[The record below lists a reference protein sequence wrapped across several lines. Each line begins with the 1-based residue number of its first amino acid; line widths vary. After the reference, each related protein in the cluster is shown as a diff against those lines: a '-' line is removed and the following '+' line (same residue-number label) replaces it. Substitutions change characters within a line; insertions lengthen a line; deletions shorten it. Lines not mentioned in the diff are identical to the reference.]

1 MLFVVC
7 PHSRAMK
14 NRPQAEQHRRRIGR
28 LVTATRSKPRTTTW
42 SPTHLKPGM
51 ATARGVEARRGEVL
65 GFYGQDARRDETG
78 SVCAKAG
85 IPVSRMAENRVPQRL
100 LRATL
105 LEGYQE
111 AVLFSPGFAIRGK
124 MLH

>member
-1 MLFVVC
+1 MQHYGPV
-7 PHSRAMK
+7 PR
-14 NRPQAEQHRRRIGR
+14 QAPPEAAWDGRR
-28 LVTATRSKPRTTTW
+28 
-42 SPTHLKPGM
+42 
-51 ATARGVEARRGEVL
+51 VEACRGEVL
-65 GFYGQDARRDETG
+65 GFYGQDARTDETG

-85 IPVSRMAENRVPQRL
+85 ISVSRMAENRMPVGR

-111 AVLFSPGFAIRGK
+111 AVLFSAGFAIRGK